1 MPLTPDA
8 IFATATVPPPD
19 PVWMQPTVRGPM
31 PVPPQPFPV
40 PTAAH
45 LAPQASACPGL
56 PAVWGRAAQLP
67 PGGPPPTPAQLPPGG
82 LTPAA
87 GPHLPVLLL
96 LPGGPHPGTAP
107 PTAPA
112 PRSGHPLP
120 AGQPMGPRPG
130 AVLLHAEPPQPPG
143 TCLPRAPDRPG
154 PPPVLLQV
162 PSLQERPLPVP
173 RTLPATREPP
183 TEPFPD
189 AVLLSEDQGHP
200 APTDVCPHPAT
211 APLTCSAA
219 TLESGG
225 EFRGCRAGGRLS
237 APAGCD
243 KAGIAP
249 LGMVLLCQQ

>member
-19 PVWMQPTVRGPM
+19 PAWMQPTVRGPM

-120 AGQPMGPRPG
+120 AGDVPSGEQGRWGEPCLGAAPQVGAAAPVSAAPQLGSGPRV
-130 AVLLHAEPPQPPG
+130 AAEPG
-143 TCLPRAPDRPG
+143 LGAAPRVGAA
-154 PPPVLLQV
+154 
-162 PSLQERPLPVP
+162 LPVP
-173 RTLPATREPP
+173 RQLVA
-183 TEPFPD
+183 
-189 AVLLSEDQGHP
+189 QGRQRP
-200 APTDVCPHPAT
+200 EVP
-211 APLTCSAA
+211 
-219 TLESGG
+219 
-225 EFRGCRAGGRLS
+225 GGRQWGQGRVGVV
-237 APAGCD
+237 PASVRGRW
-243 KAGIAP
+243 AASRRGPVAA
-249 LGMVLLCQQ
+249 QSQ